1 MIEIFSGFFEFLS
14 KQKDYF
20 IPYVNRQ
27 ASCEKWLQGEFIW
40 YLNECKKI
48 GTVVDANLEE
58 VYGPKAGFCDI
69 WFKTNEKEIWCELEV
84 IVTNYN
90 LPGKPITNQVQ
101 HVIDDVKKLKKCP
114 NQGCE
119 QLVMFIV
126 YPMPVDKTKD
136 DLWNS
141 IHMNRIVNVAEVI
154 AEPYAVRFNS
164 KSEAR
169 IYLARPK
176 YKTEDKI

>member
-20 IPYVNRQ
+20 IPYLNRQ

-40 YLNECKKI
+40 YLNECKEI
-48 GTVVDANLEE
+48 GTVVDADLERI
-58 VYGPKAGFCDI
+58 YAPKAGFCDI

-114 NQGCE
+114 NQDCE

>member
-1 MIEIFSGFFEFLS
+1 VIEIFPGFFEFIS
-14 KQKDYF
+14 SQKDYF

-40 YLNECKKI
+40 YLYECKKI
-48 GTVVDANLEE
+48 GAVVDANLEK

-101 HVIDDVKKLKKCP
+101 HVIDDIEKLKKCP
-114 NQGCE
+114 SQDGE
-119 QLVMFIV
+119 QLVMFVV
-126 YPMPVDKTKD
+126 YPMPVDKRKD

-141 IHMNRIVNVAEVI
+141 IHMSRIANVAEVI
-154 AEPYAVRFNS
+154 AQPSAIRLSDSY
-164 KSEAR
+164 EAR

-176 YKTEDKI
+176 ME